1 MIPQAFSIGLLPS
14 GVRSRGPGLAVAFE
28 APLLDLR
35 GMLLGEG
42 QWANILAEAGDGE
55 KLDCPAWIPAAFL
68 EAGDAVSSRSAL
80 AVDLPSDARWV
91 ARKAANVA
99 ALSCLVFD
107 FDGGDSLSAIRA
119 FSRLF
124 CSWGYTSWSH
134 TPAHPKARVVFPFV
148 APVPASMWP
157 SVWGAAARWAAHYGL
172 AADPATK
179 DPGRCYFLAAA
190 PLGGWFDRETW
201 EELSVD
207 ADGLPRLLSADW
219 LERHYPAP
227 PPAPAPR
234 RVGVANP
241 FQDLTGAKDRLR
253 RAYLSKIVDAMAA
266 EASGGRNLAL
276 FRRACAM
283 GRRLEADRAQDEM
296 TYWRSE
302 LLAAAMASGL
312 SEREASTALDRGLA
326 EGAKG

>member
-1 MIPQAFSIGLLPS
+1 MLPQAFSIGLLPS
-14 GVRSRGPGLAVAFE
+14 GVRSRGPGLAVAFQ

-35 GMLLGEG
+35 GMILGEG
-42 QWANILAEAGDGE
+42 AWSDVLATAGDGE
-55 KLDCPAWIPAAFL
+55 KLDCPAWIPAAFV
-68 EAGDAVSSRSAL
+68 EAGDPVSPRAAL
-80 AVDLPSDARWV
+80 AVDLPSEARWV

-124 CSWGYTSWSH
+124 CAWGYTSWSH
-134 TPAHPKARVVFPFV
+134 TPERPKARVVFPLSE
-148 APVPASMWP
+148 PVPASRWP
-157 SVWGAAARWAAHYGL
+157 SVWAAAARWAAHYGL

-179 DPGRCYFLAAA
+179 DPGRCYFLASA
-190 PLGGWFDRETW
+190 PLSGWFDRETW

-207 ADGLPRLLSADW
+207 AEGLPNLLSADW

-253 RAYLSKIVDAMAA
+253 RAYLSKIVDAMACESA
-266 EASGGRNLAL
+266 GGRNLAL

-283 GRRLEADRAQDEM
+283 ARRLEADRAQDE
-296 TYWRSE
+296 TPYWRSE

-312 SEREASTALDRGLA
+312 SEREATTALDRGLA